1 MAVGVFILIF
11 FNLLCYNEEMPYTVL
26 IDAELSVVSATIIK
40 RCLAQLHYDVGGRGP
55 IRRINVRACRPPVLQ
70 KNERRSVDWTMR
82 WPARVKSGAFV

>member
-11 FNLLCYNEEMPYTVL
+11 FKHCYNEEIPYTVL
-26 IDAELSVVSATIIK
+26 IDAELAVVSATIIK
-40 RCLAQLHYDVGGRGP
+40 RCMAQLHYDVGG